1 MIPFFDLTRQHAA
14 LQQPMELALQKVLKR
29 NWFIMGE
36 ELREFER
43 LFAEYLGVAH
53 CVGCGNGTDALELAL
68 EAIRVQPGDE
78 VIVPAN
84 TWVSV
89 AEAVVRAG
97 CVPVFADS
105 LPGEYTIDPSS
116 VVRCVSPRS
125 KAIIVVHQYGL
136 PARMD
141 ELMAIRD
148 KHKIFLIEDCAHAHG
163 AEYGGK
169 KVGSLGD
176 FGCFSFYPTKNLG
189 CLGDGGA
196 VVTNNQLHAD
206 RLRLTVNHGQSAR
219 NAHQIAGRNSRL
231 DEIQAAILNVKLRHL
246 DLQNKRRKSIAAT
259 YTDGLDK
266 SLYSTPFIPEH
277 SDHVFHQY
285 VVQTD
290 DRDRVIRHLET
301 QSIQTAIHYPAT
313 IHSMV
318 PYNSFP
324 TDREGLAVAESE
336 KSKVLSL
343 PVFPELTDEEIRRVI
358 NALNQFRG

>member
-1 MIPFFDLTRQHAA
+1 MIPFFDLGRQHAG
-14 LQQPMELALQKVLKR
+14 LQQPIEQAMQKVVKG

-36 ELREFER
+36 ELGEFER

-53 CVGCGNGTDALELAL
+53 CIGCGNGTDALELAL
-68 EAIRVQPGDE
+68 EATGIQPGDE

-89 AEAVVRAG
+89 AEAVIRAG

-116 VVRCVSPRS
+116 VVRCISAKS

-141 ELMAIRD
+141 ELLAIRD
-148 KHKIFLIEDCAHAHG
+148 QHKLFLIEDCAHAHG
-163 AEYGGK
+163 AEYGGT

-189 CLGDGGA
+189 CLGDGGLVA
-196 VVTNNQLHAD
+196 TNSHAHSD
-206 RLRLTVNHGQSAR
+206 RLRLATNHGQFSR
-219 NAHQIAGRNSRL
+219 NKHEIAGRNSRL
-231 DEIQAAILNVKLRHL
+231 DEIQAAILNVKLSHL
-246 DLQNKRRKSIAAT
+246 DGWNKRRKSIAT
-259 YTDGLDK
+259 MYTDGLDK
-266 SLYSTPFIPEH
+266 SMYATPFIPEH
-277 SDHVFHQY
+277 TDHVFHQY
-285 VVQTD
+285 VVQAD
-290 DRDRVIRHLET
+290 DRDRLIRHLEE

-313 IHSMV
+313 INSMN
-318 PYNSFP
+318 PYGSFP
-324 TDREGLAVAESE
+324 VDPEGLAVAESE
-336 KSKVLSL
+336 KSKILSL